1 MLSSRSHAGVHK
13 LTHEQSS
20 CRSKY
25 DQQNHQRE
33 GEEERE
39 SGIPHLMLEWKL
51 VEKIH
56 EIKHNSD
63 SRGHKLTKMYTYTT

>member
-1 MLSSRSHAGVHK
+1 MNSQVVGVNMINK
-13 LTHEQSS
+13 TTKE
-20 CRSKY
+20 
-25 DQQNHQRE
+25 RE
-33 GEEERE
+33 RKRE